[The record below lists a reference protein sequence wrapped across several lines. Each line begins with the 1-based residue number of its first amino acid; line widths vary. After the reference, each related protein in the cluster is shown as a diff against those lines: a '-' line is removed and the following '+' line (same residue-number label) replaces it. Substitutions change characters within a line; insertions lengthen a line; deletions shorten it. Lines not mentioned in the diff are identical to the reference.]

1 GNDDR
6 QRVPAERLRH
16 GARRGGLTKLARDAR
31 IGPHGAVGD
40 ARRRLEHGTVELAP
54 REPQVERPLE
64 PGAPAL
70 DVLEKI
76 SVQRVHLDTR
86 RCHGVRVA
94 DGGREE
100 RGLDLLAHGRLACH
114 RSSLPTGSSYPFR
127 LRRILRRAWNTWAR
141 ALSGEQARLRPM
153 AS

>member
-1 GNDDR
+1 MAGNDDR

-40 ARRRLEHGTVELAP
+40 ARRRLEHGAVELAP

-70 DVLEKI
+70 DVLQKI
-76 SVQRVHLDTR
+76 SVQRLHLGTVQERLDPLVAADRKSTRLNSSHRCISYAVFCLKKKKAADTLPSACR
-86 RCHGVRVA
+86 TPCST
-94 DGGREE
+94 DREY
-100 RGLDLLAHGRLACH
+100 RLH
-114 RSSLPTGSSYPFR
+114 TV
-127 LRRILRRAWNTWAR
+127 
-141 ALSGEQARLRPM
+141 
-153 AS
+153 